1 MQREKSFYHRCEFY
15 MLIALEL
22 LMAFTS
28 LGYIHV
34 PPISIAL
41 AYIPILFA
49 GALCGV
55 RESLLMGL
63 AFGLTSLCK
72 ASVTY
77 ALPADAAFSPFGS
90 GKPMESL
97 LLSVGTRTL
106 YGLLIGLLY
115 RRAAESRRP
124 PTHYNRPSGSFRGKY
139 RDGNSAPVEPKPRYT
154 WQEQGARA
162 AARGISYGRLIF
174 LEEQGLPLP
183 PLRRSVEWPWDS
195 PHQGEEQI

>member
-1 MQREKSFYHRCEFY
+1 MQHEKSFYHRCEFY

-41 AYIPILFA
+41 AYIPILLT

-55 RESLLMGL
+55 QESMMMGMV
-63 AFGLTSLCK
+63 FGLTSLCK

-90 GKPMESL
+90 GKSLESL

-106 YGLLIGLLY
+106 YADAGRNAGCHGIFCRPRFVHAG
-115 RRAAESRRP
+115 AADVSARMRP
-124 PTHYNRPSGSFRGKY
+124 H
-139 RDGNSAPVEPKPRYT
+139 
-154 WQEQGARA
+154 ARA
-162 AARGISYGRLIF
+162 GS
-174 LEEQGLPLP
+174 
-183 PLRRSVEWPWDS
+183 
-195 PHQGEEQI
+195 